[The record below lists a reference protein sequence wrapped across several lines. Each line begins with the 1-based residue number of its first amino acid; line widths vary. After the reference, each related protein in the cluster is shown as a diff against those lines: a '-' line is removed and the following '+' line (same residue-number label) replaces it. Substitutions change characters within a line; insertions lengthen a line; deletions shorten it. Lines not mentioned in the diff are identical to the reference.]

1 MQLTKTKKNKKIR
14 TAAGISHG
22 AFELFV
28 CVCELHVCVG
38 AQRKPT
44 SHLTQSTKVIT
55 LVTLCL
61 PPLPPARIWHSHSF
75 PLLS

>member
-1 MQLTKTKKNKKIR
+1 MQLTKTKKKSKKIR
-14 TAAGISHG
+14 TAAAGISHG

-61 PPLPPARIWHSHSF
+61 PTLPPASGTATAS
-75 PLLS
+75 LC